1 MGKTLKRASAFL
13 CITTFAVTAAT
24 SIPLFVLYL
33 RSETVKI
40 AVLQDL
46 HVWFGMAFMAFALIR
61 IALNRKFVA
70 GTFKQIIRRE
80 EVRY

>member
-1 MGKTLKRASAFL
+1 MSKTLKRTSAFL

-24 SIPLFVLYL
+24 MPLFIFYL

-40 AVLQDL
+40 AVIEDL
-46 HVWFGMAFMAFALIR
+46 HNWSGIAFIVFALLR

-70 GTFKQIIRRE
+70 GAFEQLIGRKG
-80 EVRY
+80 VRY

>member
-1 MGKTLKRASAFL
+1 MSKTLKRTSAFL

-24 SIPLFVLYL
+24 SIPLFIFYL

-40 AVLQDL
+40 AVIEDL
-46 HVWFGMAFMAFALIR
+46 HNWSGIAFIVFALLR

-70 GTFKQIIRRE
+70 GAFEQLIGRKG
-80 EVRY
+80 VRY